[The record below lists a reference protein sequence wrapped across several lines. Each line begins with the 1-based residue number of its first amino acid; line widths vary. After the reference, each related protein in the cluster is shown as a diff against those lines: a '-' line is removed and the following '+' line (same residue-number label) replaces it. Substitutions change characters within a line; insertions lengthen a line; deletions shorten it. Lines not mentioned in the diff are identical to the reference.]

1 MYPDNKSVEMTN
13 FLFKNKKIIILFII
27 FFIFLLIIIYGYFL
41 NNRTKFFNLTIQTSP
56 PTAKIY
62 IDDKEQGL
70 GNVKLNLP
78 EGNYQVLVS
87 EEGYIDKKQTI
98 FLNKDTLLEIT
109 LQSLENLQKESV
121 SVPIPIEKVY
131 TAITPISETSFIAFD
146 PEERKLVKV
155 TDNKFVTVLYS
166 NPIAFYELGKEYL
179 AVVEI
184 DGKTDTDK
192 VSLININTGI
202 TKKLKGSELLSP
214 ISSISVSPD
223 DKYLYIIGSY
233 TPQTNRSIVYRSKVD
248 EFKPV
253 QIFTTS
259 STHVFALKET
269 IIALETDGEAMDS
282 GDVQIIDTSNGEVLF
297 ESNQNWLIISDDK
310 SKVAA
315 ILSDR
320 VLVYDINT
328 RKSKE
333 FKIINEGIAA
343 WKDNNIIVF
352 FENINNRTEY
362 FYLDVRSGKKSPY
375 LILSDLEYNGVGS
388 IEGIIGNTV
397 YMLDMYGKPRKI
409 NLEE

>member
-1 MYPDNKSVEMTN
+1 MYPDNKPKPTKIAN
-13 FLFKNKKIIILFII
+13 FFFKYKAIFVLFIVS
-27 FFIFLLIIIYGYFL
+27 FTLLIIYGYFL
-41 NNRTKFFNLTIQTSP
+41 NQRNKSFNLTIKTNP

-62 IDDKEQGL
+62 IDNKEQGS
-70 GNVKLNLP
+70 GNIKLNLP
-78 EGNYQVLVS
+78 EGSYEILVS
-87 EEGYIDKKQTI
+87 EQGYLDNKQTI
-98 FLNKDTLLEIT
+98 NLDKNTSLEIT

-121 SVPIPIEKVY
+121 SAPMITEKVY
-131 TAITPISETSFIAFD
+131 TVITPISETSFLAFD

-166 NPIAFYELGKEYL
+166 GSIASYDFGEKYL
-179 AVVEI
+179 AVLEV
-184 DGKTDTDK
+184 DGATDTIS
-192 VSLININTGI
+192 VININTGI
-202 TKKLKGSELLSP
+202 IKKLKGSELLSP

-223 DKYLYIIGSY
+223 DKYLYIVGSY
-233 TPQTNRSIVYRSKVD
+233 TPQTNRSIVYRSSVD

-269 IIALETDGEAMDS
+269 IIALETDGEALDS

-297 ESNQNWLIISDDK
+297 ESNQNWLIISNDK

-352 FENINNRTEY
+352 FENTNNRTEY

-375 LILSDLEYNGVGS
+375 LIVSDLEYNGVGS

-397 YMLDMYGKPRKI
+397 YILDMYGKLRKI

>member
-1 MYPDNKSVEMTN
+1 MYPNNKSLEMTN
-13 FLFKNKKIIILFII
+13 LLFKYKKIIILIII
-27 FFIFLLIIIYGYFL
+27 FFIFLSIIIYGYFL
-41 NNRTKFFNLTIQTSP
+41 NNRTKFFNLTIKTN
-56 PTAKIY
+56 PTTARIY
-62 IDDKEQGL
+62 IDDKEQGF

-78 EGNYQVLVS
+78 EGNYQITVS

-98 FLNKDTLLEIT
+98 FLNKNTLLEIT

-121 SVPIPIEKVY
+121 SAPMITEKVY
-131 TAITPISETSFIAFD
+131 TVITPISETSFLAFD

-155 TDNKFVTVLYS
+155 TDNKFVTILYS
-166 NPIAFYELGKEYL
+166 GSIASYDFGEKHL
-179 AVVEI
+179 AVLEV
-184 DGKTDTDK
+184 DGATDTIS
-192 VSLININTGI
+192 VININTGI
-202 TKKLKGSELLSP
+202 IKKLKGSELLSP

-223 DKYLYIIGSY
+223 DKYLYIVGSY
-233 TPQTNRSIVYRSKVD
+233 TPQTNRSIVYRSSVD

-269 IIALETDGEAMDS
+269 IIALETDGEALDS

-297 ESNQNWLIISDDK
+297 ESNQNWLIISNDK

-352 FENINNRTEY
+352 FENTNNRTEY

-375 LILSDLEYNGVGS
+375 LIVSDLEYNGVGS

-397 YMLDMYGKPRKI
+397 YILDMYGKPRKI